1 MDCCAS
7 LASFR
12 SVVAFQAP
20 LEGILN
26 SSGSKFEWRMS
37 CNWVS
42 WEGLAK
48 AAALSDCC
56 GGTTP
61 TPDVVVT
68 KFEGFRPTWSRSSR
82 TSSWVA
88 GIASPPR
95 NPSEGLKL
103 PSSGFVG
110 GIIHSPFG
118 TAFPANTW
126 DLIFHLPPEGVLNS
140 FLLTPF
146 NSCCSSVSLN
156 LICLSNSCFDIA
168 GKGAASE
175 ALCKGGRIEL
185 STGNEASGLVRIS
198 AALLTRGSK

>member
-1 MDCCAS
+1 M
-7 LASFR
+7 ASFR

-20 LEGILN
+20 LGGILN

-61 TPDVVVT
+61 TPDAVVT
-68 KFEGFRPTWSRSSR
+68 KFEGFRPTWSKSSS

-118 TAFPANTW
+118 TAFPASTC
-126 DLIFHLPPEGVLNS
+126 DLIFHLPPGGVLNS

-146 NSCCSSVSLN
+146 NNCCSSVSLN